1 MDGPQ
6 LLEGLLSV
14 DAKEQP
20 PLRRPPWSQSN
31 GVASVP
37 DDNSAI
43 RRPSPTTLRLGQKP
57 VHSFARPP
65 RDSVTEARVG
75 EQAKSA
81 AKGAAQV
88 AQVACVQREADVRLE
103 VERLGCLEASAATM
117 ALLKT
122 AAEQMQGADAGLR
135 ADAVAAQQAV
145 ALRGRA
151 PLSEGSKYAFGVR
164 VCPLQPLE
172 C

>member
-1 MDGPQ
+1 MDTSAWVPKD
-6 LLEGLLSV
+6 S
-14 DAKEQP
+14 P
-20 PLRRPPWSQSN
+20 SPRRPRSQSN
-31 GVASVP
+31 DAGNSVASSVP
-37 DDNSAI
+37 DDNSAQ
-43 RRPSPTTLRLGQKP
+43 RSVSPTTLRLAGKLAP
-57 VHSFARPP
+57 PSNRPL
-65 RDSVTEARVG
+65 RDTKVVGDQG
-75 EQAKSA
+75 EQAKNV
-81 AKGAAQV
+81 AKGATRV
-88 AQVACVQREADVRLE
+88 AQVAFAQREALVRLE

-122 AAEQMQGADAGLR
+122 AAEQVQGADAGLR